1 MSFKI
6 LYDYVFINLR
16 RNIMISVIPM
26 PLKVKELSGSFS
38 MTEKTTV
45 HFDEELSSASK
56 FYNEIFKNVFL
67 TDTQVCENADVVFV
81 SDKSLPEEEYELSI
95 SSDKIEI
102 KASTFKG
109 ALYAI
114 QTLRQLGKFDTSKGK
129 KALSVSCVKINDAPR
144 YSWRGQMLD
153 CSRHFFSVDEIKRL
167 LDLMLLHKL
176 NIFHWH
182 LTDDQGWRIEIK
194 KYPLLTEIGAKR
206 KATQRTGWKEKNI
219 VSVSD
224 PERDNGY
231 YTQEEV
237 KEVVKYAEERGI
249 TVIPEIDMP
258 AHFTAAEAAYPELAC
273 RKLDTDVAYY
283 FGAVVPKTQLGYKD
297 NSWNRS
303 ACLGKQFTY
312 DFIYDI
318 IDEVCELFPAPY
330 FHIGGDEAPRDEW
343 KKCPDCQKVIKEKG
357 LNSVD
362 ELQGYFNNQINEYV
376 KKKGKR
382 LIGWNEI
389 LGAKNL
395 DKSIIGQYWTPKR
408 DKKAENYVNS
418 GGQMILSRQMSFYFD
433 YPNCEVKI
441 KNTYNFE
448 PSKSG
453 VKPEAEKN
461 ILGVEGELW
470 TEFVHTIE
478 KVDFNLFPRLAAVS
492 EVGWTPKE
500 KKDFKSFVAR
510 LDDYESILKELGV
523 DYAPR
528 KFAINN
534 NLLKRAKYMRN
545 FFFKNPDL
553 EVEDARK

>member
-1 MSFKI
+1 M
-6 LYDYVFINLR
+6 
-16 RNIMISVIPM
+16 
-26 PLKVKELSGSFS
+26 
-38 MTEKTTV
+38 
-45 HFDEELSSASK
+45 
-56 FYNEIFKNVFL
+56 

-81 SDKSLPEEEYELSI
+81 SDKSLSEEEYKLSI

-523 DYAPR
+523 NYAPR

>member
-1 MSFKI
+1 
-6 LYDYVFINLR
+6 
-16 RNIMISVIPM
+16 MISIIPM
-26 PLKVKELSGSFS
+26 PSKVKELSGCFS

-45 HFDEELSSASK
+45 FFDKEFSSVSK
-56 FYNEIFKNVFL
+56 FYNEMFKKVFSCDA
-67 TDTQVCENADVVFV
+67 TVCDNADVTFV
-81 SDKSLPEEEYELSI
+81 LDKSIADEGYELSV
-95 SSDKIEI
+95 SNEKIVV

-109 ALYAI
+109 MLYAI
-114 QTLRQLGKFDTSKGK
+114 QTLRQLGRFDTSKGK
-129 KALSVSCVKINDAPR
+129 KSLDISCVEVKDAPR

-153 CSRHFFSVDEIKRL
+153 CSRHFFTVDEIKRL

-206 KATQRTGWKEKNI
+206 KATQRTGWKEKN
-219 VSVSD
+219 VVAVSD

-237 KEVVKYAEERGI
+237 REIVQYAGERGI

-283 FGAVVPKTQLGYKD
+283 FGSTVPRTQLGYKD

-312 DFIYDI
+312 DFIYDV

-418 GGQMILSRQMSFYFD
+418 GGQMILSRQMAFYLD

-453 VKPEAEKN
+453 VKSEAEKN

-478 KVDFNLFPRLAAVS
+478 KVDFNLFPRLAAVC
-492 EVGWTPKE
+492 EVGWTEKE
-500 KKDFKSFVAR
+500 NKDFKSFVAR
-510 LDDYESILKELGV
+510 LDDYENILKELGV
-523 DYAPR
+523 NYAPR
-528 KFAINN
+528 EFALSNS
-534 NLLKRAKYMRN
+534 LLKRAKYMRN
-545 FFFKNPDL
+545 FFFKNPCL